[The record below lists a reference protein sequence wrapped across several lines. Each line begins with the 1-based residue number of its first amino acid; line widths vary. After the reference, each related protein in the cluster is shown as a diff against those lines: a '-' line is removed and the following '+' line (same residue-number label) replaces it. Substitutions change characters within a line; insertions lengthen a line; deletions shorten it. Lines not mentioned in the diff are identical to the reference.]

1 VGRRLFFLCFSS
13 GRCSSS
19 LLKFGIHFLYTFFV
33 SDSIFLSPFGIM
45 PPSIALTP
53 SKSQIRNEKRKRA
66 RQLQSVKSELQK
78 NHIARIESDL
88 SASIHSVNKIKGE
101 FAVVKFENDRLQNVS
116 QTATLDA
123 IIAKRTV
130 ENLASKIVEKDRK
143 IASLSSAP
151 TTSP

>member
-1 VGRRLFFLCFSS
+1 
-13 GRCSSS
+13 
-19 LLKFGIHFLYTFFV
+19 
-33 SDSIFLSPFGIM
+33 M